1 MSASADAPPNNPHLV
16 FDAEGWCKVIRPQ
29 RPFFELPFAEVWKY
43 RDLIWTFASRDI
55 VTSYKQT
62 VLGPLWF
69 ILQPLL
75 VTVIF
80 SYLFGRMA
88 RFGSDDIPHY
98 LFYMGGL
105 VPWSYFAESVTKTSN
120 IFVENAQ
127 LFSKVYFPRLCVPVA
142 SLLTNLVPAAAQF
155 GLFIVGLAFYLAQG
169 DRFTHPN
176 AWLLLAPLVFL
187 QLGILALGIGCI
199 VSALSRRFRDL
210 VFGIKVGLQMLMFGS
225 AIVFPLSRVAPEDR
239 WVFFLNPV
247 VPPIEFFR
255 YAFVGKSL
263 VEPWHI
269 ALSAGVSVVV
279 LVIGL
284 LLFHRAEQNAMDTV

>member
-1 MSASADAPPNNPHLV
+1 MSAPAEAPLKNPHLV
-16 FDAEGWCKVIRPQ
+16 LDADGWCKVIRP
-29 RPFFELPFAEVWKY
+29 RRRVFELPFRELWAY
-43 RDLIWTFASRDI
+43 RDLIWTLASRDI
-55 VTSYKQT
+55 ATSYKQT

-75 VTVIF
+75 ITAVF

-105 VPWSYFAESVTKTSN
+105 VPWTYFSESVMKTSN
-120 IFVENAQ
+120 VFVDNAL

-142 SLLTNLVPAAAQF
+142 SLLTNLVPTVVQF
-155 GLFIVGLAFYLAQG
+155 GLFGVGLITYLVQG

-176 AWLLLAPLVFL
+176 WFILLTPLVFL
-187 QLGILALGIGCI
+187 QLGMFALGLGCI

-210 VFGIKVGLQMLMFGS
+210 AFGVKIGLQLLMFGS
-225 AIVFPLSRVAPEDR
+225 AIVFPLSRVAPEER
-239 WVFFLNPV
+239 WIFFLNPV

-269 ALSAGVSVVV
+269 GLSAAVSVVV
-279 LVIGL
+279 LVTGL